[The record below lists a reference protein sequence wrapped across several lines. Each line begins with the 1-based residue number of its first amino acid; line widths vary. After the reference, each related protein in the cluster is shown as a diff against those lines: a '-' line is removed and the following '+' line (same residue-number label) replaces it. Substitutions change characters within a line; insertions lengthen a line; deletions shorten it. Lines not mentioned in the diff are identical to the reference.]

1 MKGPVQLKS
10 RPILARAHLRYLH
23 LTLPLKT
30 RRKQGEVALNTVQ
43 STRRSARTAPKE
55 LAFIQIFGDD
65 GGKILNISDSGLSFE
80 SFAPLGP
87 ARTLQFWFSLNLLE
101 RIEAMGEVVWLD
113 SGTKVG
119 GLRFVNPTDQVL
131 QHIRRYSKDPRSG
144 AGRRFLEAV
153 AYQKTSQRDASGK
166 GPVEISAEHSFRST
180 QPQSS
185 TPIGHTTTDSA
196 QNASLDSTDL
206 ISFQRHREVSRKRF
220 LWGLALG
227 LFLASTMTAAAFR
240 FLGPK
245 QPVALSKPAVTSVP
259 ASTDLPDRSLFNLPP
274 APLTPEL
281 PRNRTLASAPPV
293 RGKDSS
299 VSPALGANNVAVGTS
314 ARRAVLSPS
323 AVRKSSKRFATPLQ
337 LWSAVQAGDGDA
349 AVALADRYL
358 RGDGV
363 PENCLQARV
372 LLLAASEKKNATAIK
387 MLEQLDKTG
396 CPANSEQ

>member
-1 MKGPVQLKS
+1 M
-10 RPILARAHLRYLH
+10 
-23 LTLPLKT
+23 
-30 RRKQGEVALNTVQ
+30 
-43 STRRSARTAPKE
+43 APKE

-87 ARTLQFWFSLNLLE
+87 ARTLQFWFSMNLRE
-101 RIEAMGEVVWLD
+101 RVEAMGEVVWLD

-119 GLRFVNPTDQVL
+119 GLRFINPTAQVL
-131 QHIRRYSKDPRSG
+131 QHIRRYSKDPRPG
-144 AGRRFLEAV
+144 AGRRFLDAL
-153 AYQKTSQRDASGK
+153 AQQKASSSD
-166 GPVEISAEHSFRST
+166 GPNKKPQIAADRSLHSARPQEST
-180 QPQSS
+180 
-185 TPIGHTTTDSA
+185 TIGRAATDSA
-196 QNASLDSTDL
+196 KRLSLESTDL
-206 ISFQRHREVSRKRF
+206 ISFERHKEVSRKRF
-220 LWGLALG
+220 LSGLALG

-245 QPVALSKPAVTSVP
+245 QPVVLSKPAI
-259 ASTDLPDRSLFNLPP
+259 ASLRASESASDHSMVNLP
-274 APLTPEL
+274 ATSDSAESRHNRPL
-281 PRNRTLASAPPV
+281 AGAPPLHV
-293 RGKDSS
+293 KAGSIP
-299 VSPALGANNVAVGTS
+299 PALGTANIGVGTPLRS
-314 ARRAVLSPS
+314 ANLSQS
-323 AVRKSSKRFATPLQ
+323 AVKKPLKRFATPQQ

-363 PENCLQARV
+363 PESCLQARV